1 MIALV
6 FLGLAYLTGRQIFC
20 RLVTRPA
27 ALITVF
33 GLPSGAADTLAPW
46 FVLSTA
52 WIIGLQVL
60 TAATYALAILA
71 QVLLPEAVYP
81 LLPANVL
88 VLSAAA
94 FFLATDWIRL
104 PDTRPAPFRSG
115 WHPPVSTLR
124 SQRFFW
130 IALVAFILYGS
141 WLACSSFSRNNS
153 IVSAGSSVFS
163 DFAPHTALV
172 SSFAKGRN
180 FPTDYPH
187 FAGDGIAYHFLFYFL
202 CGNLNYL
209 GLPID
214 QAINWPSILSLT
226 VFCVLLGTLAVT
238 ITREKAVFLLAPF
251 LMFFRSSFAFLTR
264 LRDLLGQPGIRLSS
278 VIRQLYQARVF
289 IGDTPRDDWGLWG
302 LNVYANQRHLLF
314 GFAALIVVLFLFLPF
329 LRPAS
334 SSGAMDGQNPER
346 WSWALSDTLVQDR
359 WFPKPEDRGRLLAAL
374 LIVALL
380 PYFHGSALVSLLVLL
395 AGLAMF
401 SRARAAHAAVCLT
414 GIASA
419 IIQGRLFR
427 PAGSFI
433 EPQILLGFIAE
444 DRSLTGLLA
453 YLIEMSGLVLP
464 LALIAVLLIPG
475 RGRLLPV
482 FLLPL
487 VFGMTISLTPDV
499 TVNHKYL
506 IITFALCGCLVAGLL
521 VHLWKK
527 VGRLQGLRRLLVVIL
542 LIFLTATGFMELL
555 VFRNLNEVRVEAQ
568 LDSPLA
574 VFVES
579 NTPPKSVFISSP
591 LHYHTFFFT
600 GRKLYLGHAY
610 YAWSAGHDTWTREQ
624 KERRFLAAVDEDL
637 AAADAFI
644 RAEGVDYLL
653 IDDELRRHPELTVNE
668 PFFLKNYQ
676 VVAQLPSMGHAVIL
690 DLNQHV
696 SR

>member
-1 MIALV
+1 MIALI
-6 FLGLAYLTGRQIFC
+6 FLGLAFLTGRQIFC
-20 RLVTRPA
+20 RLAPRPVE
-27 ALITVF
+27 LITVF
-33 GLPSGAADTLAPW
+33 GLPSGAAETLVPW
-46 FVLSTA
+46 FVLSSA
-52 WIIGLQVL
+52 WVIGLQVFTL
-60 TAATYALAILA
+60 ATYTLAILA
-71 QVLLPEAVYP
+71 QVLLPEIVYP
-81 LLPANVL
+81 LLPANGL
-88 VLSAAA
+88 VLGAALA
-94 FFLATDWIRL
+94 FLASDWIRF
-104 PDTRPAPFRSG
+104 PDTRPVLFRSG
-115 WHPPVSTLR
+115 WHPPVSVIR
-124 SQRFFW
+124 RQRFFW
-130 IALVAFILYGS
+130 IALSAFILYGS
-141 WLACSSFSRNNS
+141 WLACSSFSRNGS

-214 QAINWPSILSLT
+214 QAINWPSILALT

-238 ITREKAVFLLAPF
+238 VTREKATFLLAPF

-264 LRDLLGQPGIRLSS
+264 LRDLLEQPGISLSS
-278 VIRQLYQARVF
+278 IIRQLYRARIF

-329 LRPAS
+329 LRPVRS
-334 SSGAMDGQNPER
+334 PLTNDEQGPEQR
-346 WSWALSDTLVQDR
+346 SWTRSDSLVQDR
-359 WFPKPEDRGRLLAAL
+359 WFPRPDDRGRLFAAL
-374 LIVALL
+374 VVVALL
-380 PYFHGSALVSLLVLL
+380 PYFHGSALVSLLALL
-395 AGLAMF
+395 AGLALF

-414 GIASA
+414 GIVSA
-419 IIQGRLFR
+419 IIQGRFFR

-433 EPQILLGFIAE
+433 EPQILVGFIAE
-444 DRSLTGLLA
+444 DRSLIGLLA

-475 RGRLLPV
+475 RGRLMTV
-482 FLLPL
+482 ILLPL
-487 VFGMTISLTPDV
+487 VFGMTVSLTPDV

-527 VGRLQGLRRLLVVIL
+527 VGRLQVLRKLLVVIL
-542 LIFLTATGFMELL
+542 VIFLTATGFMELL
-555 VFRNLNEVRVEAQ
+555 VFRNLNVIRVEAQ

-579 NTPPKSVFISSP
+579 STPPKSVFISSP

-600 GRKLYLGHAY
+600 GRQLYLGHAY
-610 YAWSAGHDTWTREQ
+610 YAWSAGHDTWAREQ
-624 KERRFLAAVDEDL
+624 KERRFLAAADEDL
-637 AAADAFI
+637 AAADSFI
-644 RAEGVDYLL
+644 KSEGVDYLL
-653 IDDELRRHPELTVNE
+653 IDDELRRHPELTINE
-668 PFFLKNYQ
+668 SFFVKHYQ
-676 VVAQLPSMGHAVIL
+676 VVAQMPSIGHAVIL